1 MEIARNT
8 FDMKINSD
16 KIAFLQ
22 AFGKKVQLLR
32 EEKQLSLRQLAQNC
46 EIDYS
51 DISKIEKGLRNIQMS
66 TIVELAKGL
75 DVAPKI
81 LFDFDVDVQDEN

>member
-1 MEIARNT
+1 
-8 FDMKINSD
+8 MKLNSG
-16 KIAFLQ
+16 KIAFLK
-22 AFGKKVQLLR
+22 AFGVRLQFLR

-51 DISKIEKGLRNIQMS
+51 DISKIEKGLRNIQLS

-75 DVAPKI
+75 DVHPQE
-81 LFDFDVDVQDEN
+81 LFDFKLE

>member
-1 MEIARNT
+1 MLGIK
-8 FDMKINSD
+8 FDMKINSE

-22 AFGKKVQLLR
+22 GFGKRVKLLR

-81 LFDFDVDVQDEN
+81 LFDFDFTVREKN